1 VNPSDCLASDE
12 GQLLPKLQA
21 KVHIAPNEKMSVAS
35 LLIER
40 NICQWIELEEVISFR
55 EAKVL
60 NGMFGVAKGACLE
73 DGRSH
78 LRVVMNL
85 IPSNSVLLQLTGR
98 VP

>member
-1 VNPSDCLASDE
+1 
-12 GQLLPKLQA
+12 
-21 KVHIAPNEKMSVAS
+21 MSVGS

-85 IPSNSVLLQLTGR
+85 IPSNSVLLQLTGH